1 MNRKNKI
8 KAIVALAVALAF
20 VMPGAAASS
29 IVSVSSSD
37 DATQTI
43 GGMIEVDDDADP
55 DWYDATHVKT
65 IQEGINNA
73 TTGDTIFV
81 HNGTYAKVVINKR
94 VDLIG
99 ESKEGVIVDGG
110 NEAGDVIKVVANYV
124 NITTLSVANGK
135 YFSIELSAS
144 YATIANC
151 NLYGSKHG
159 IDLRWESNNNLIIN
173 CDTYDNREFG
183 ICIQSGSN
191 NIITNCDIHN
201 NHRGIILSYYSNNL
215 IYNNIFRDNGW
226 HNAQD
231 NRPGNMWDNGTVGN
245 YWDDYH
251 GKDQDG
257 DGIGDR
263 PYHIPGNG
271 GGRDRY
277 PLMNPTDM
285 TPPKTTCKLEGDKE
299 GDVYIGKVT
308 ITFFSED
315 ILSGVNRTMYKL
327 DDSEEYEVYE
337 GPFVVSDNSKHTVYF
352 YSVDNA
358 GNIEDDKQCEFAV
371 KCIMVDIK
379 GGLGITI
386 IFENIGEADIT
397 DLKYNLTLDYGL
409 IIIPPGGTTNGTV
422 DVVPAG
428 KKVQEKVPVLGLGMS
443 DITVTAGLTK
453 ETAKVLILF
462 IFVRIRNE

>member
-1 MNRKNKI
+1 MNKKNKI
-8 KAIVALAVALAF
+8 KAIVTLAVALAF
-20 VMPGAAASS
+20 LMPGAAASS

-37 DATQTI
+37 AAQTI

-81 HNGTYAKVVINKR
+81 HNGTYYNVHNDLVINKR

-110 NEAGDVIKVVANYV
+110 DEAGGVIKVVANYV
-124 NITTLSVANGK
+124 NITTLSVGHGK
-135 YFSIELSAS
+135 HFSIQLSAS
-144 YATIANC
+144 YATITNC
-151 NLYGSKHG
+151 NLYGSYHG
-159 IDLRWESNNNLIIN
+159 IDLRWDLINNTITD
-173 CDTYDNREFG
+173 CDIYDNRGFG
-183 ICIQSGSN
+183 IGIQSGSN
-191 NIITNCDIHN
+191 TIITNCDIHN
-201 NHRGIILSYYSNNL
+201 NNEGGVVIQGYSNNL
-215 IYNNIFRDNGW
+215 IYRNIFRNCRR
-226 HNAQD
+226 HAQD
-231 NRPGNMWDNGTVGN
+231 DWPGNMWDNGTVGN

-263 PYHIPGNG
+263 PYNIPGNA

-285 TPPKTTCKLEGDKE
+285 TPPKTTCELEGDKE
-299 GDVYIGKVT
+299 GDVYLGKVT

-327 DDSEEYEVYE
+327 DGSEEYEVYE

-358 GNIEDDKQCEFAV
+358 GNREDNQSCTFAV

-386 IFENIGEADIT
+386 TFENIGEKDIT
-397 DLKYNLTLDYGL
+397 NLEY
-409 IIIPPGGTTNGTV
+409 I
-422 DVVPAG
+422 
-428 KKVQEKVPVLGLGMS
+428 
-443 DITVTAGLTK
+443 
-453 ETAKVLILF
+453 
-462 IFVRIRNE
+462 